1 MPDTDLIAF
10 MHRRESHVDIVQALV
25 RAVRKAPGK
34 RYGYVLIP
42 LRLKRSSGESLIQA
56 VARSD
61 MSTVWRT
68 LAALAEQDD
77 AMLNEVQRA
86 AVDQG
91 ETGQPTSPGW
101 FNKLHVIAPAGR
113 PDAGAWA
120 RQPQGCAINEAG
132 RAHRWQPAALLRAP
146 ARVRD

>member
-1 MPDTDLIAF
+1 M
-10 MHRRESHVDIVQALV
+10 
-25 RAVRKAPGK
+25 RKAPGK

-68 LAALAEQDD
+68 LAALADQDD
-77 AMLNEVQRA
+77 AVLNEVHRA

-91 ETGQPTSPGW
+91 ETGQPPSPGW
-101 FNKLHVIAPAGR
+101 FNKPHVIAPAGR
-113 PDAGAWA
+113 SDAS
-120 RQPQGCAINEAG
+120 
-132 RAHRWQPAALLRAP
+132 
-146 ARVRD
+146 D